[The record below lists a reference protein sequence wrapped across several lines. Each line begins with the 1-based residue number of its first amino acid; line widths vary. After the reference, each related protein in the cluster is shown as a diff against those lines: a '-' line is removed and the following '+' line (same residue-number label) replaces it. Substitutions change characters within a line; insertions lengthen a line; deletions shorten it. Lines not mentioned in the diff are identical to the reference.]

1 MASSI
6 SLPMS
11 ATRLYASAF
20 APLATVL
27 DTRAGRN
34 RPSQQLR
41 TRPGS
46 PRTLAQRAP
55 VVARPGLAAV
65 QAEHVARDRGEA
77 PAGGK
82 LPLGV
87 TLHASDE
94 RLARGGGA
102 GTRVQRP
109 LQLGE
114 QVRAMVGLAPEH
126 DAVAPG
132 ER

>member
-11 ATRLYASAF
+11 AARLYASAF

-41 TRPGS
+41 TRPGGA
-46 PRTLAQRAP
+46 RTLAQRAP
-55 VVARPGLAAV
+55 IVARPGLAALK
-65 QAEHVARDRGEA
+65 AELVARARGGA

-82 LPLGV
+82 LALGV

-102 GTRVQRP
+102 GTRVQRL

-114 QVRAMVGLAPEH
+114 HVRAV
-126 DAVAPG
+126 V
-132 ER
+132 